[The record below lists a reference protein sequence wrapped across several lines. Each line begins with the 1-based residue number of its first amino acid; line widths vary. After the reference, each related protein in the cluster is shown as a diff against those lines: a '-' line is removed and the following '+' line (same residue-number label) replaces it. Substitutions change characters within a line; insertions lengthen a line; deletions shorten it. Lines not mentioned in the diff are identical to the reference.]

1 MLTVNSI
8 AKLFGIEP
16 VLNKI
21 SFTLNS
27 GERLGLV
34 GSSGCGKTTLLRIII
49 GQEKPDAGSARLDPA
64 DVRVGYLPQGFEF
77 HSQET
82 VAGFINRMEGDL
94 PALTARLEALAV
106 ELSQAPTQVDPQD
119 EYDTVLE
126 RLSFVSEGAGRGPGV
141 LAALGLGEVPPDH
154 PASILS
160 GGQKTRLA
168 LAGVLLSN
176 PQLLLLD
183 EPTNHLDIAMLE
195 WLEDWLQGFQGAALV
210 VSHDRAFLDRLAT
223 SILEIDEK
231 THTSRVYAGNYS
243 DYLDAKAAE
252 REKQWQQYSDQN
264 EEIVRLRQA
273 ANRLRGLAVM
283 RRGGKGDSGDKF
295 AKGFFNDQTTGM
307 MGRAKQ
313 VEKRLGRLLG
323 EERVE
328 KPKPAWEMK
337 IEFGETASS
346 GRDVLVCE
354 DLTLGYG
361 ELVLLENLNLTLR

>member
-1 MLTVNSI
+1 
-8 AKLFGIEP
+8 
-16 VLNKI
+16 
-21 SFTLNS
+21 
-27 GERLGLV
+27 
-34 GSSGCGKTTLLRIII
+34 
-49 GQEKPDAGSARLDPA
+49 
-64 DVRVGYLPQGFEF
+64 
-77 HSQET
+77 
-82 VAGFINRMEGDL
+82 
-94 PALTARLEALAV
+94 V